1 MELSLN
7 TETCRENVRPG
18 DSRMTSSASR
28 LWEHCFFQTRSIP
41 AVLPV
46 ATFLNFN
53 NFKKKK
59 KKRLKCEI
67 SHDMHVEHMCLPIPS
82 KTCNRMTDS
91 GQSVLQ
97 VENNGCF
104 CSQFHILFF
113 LYTVMLPVLFGRNH
127 YGIMKCFQIPSEVS
141 FPGWCF
147 CFWQIEEPLHHIMII
162 TASLGISRTKLL
174 IIIFWQTSLM
184 SNGMHS
190 V

>member
-41 AVLPV
+41 TVLPV

-53 NFKKKK
+53 NLK

-67 SHDMHVEHMCLPIPS
+67 SHDMHVVNVCLTIPS

-104 CSQFHILFF
+104 CSQFHILFIF
-113 LYTVMLPVLFGRNH
+113 CTLSCCLSCLEEIIMVLWNASRFHQRSVSQGDAFVFDGLKNH
-127 YGIMKCFQIPSEVS
+127 YTTL
-141 FPGWCF
+141 W
-147 CFWQIEEPLHHIMII
+147 
-162 TASLGISRTKLL
+162 SL
-174 IIIFWQTSLM
+174 QP
-184 SNGMHS
+184 